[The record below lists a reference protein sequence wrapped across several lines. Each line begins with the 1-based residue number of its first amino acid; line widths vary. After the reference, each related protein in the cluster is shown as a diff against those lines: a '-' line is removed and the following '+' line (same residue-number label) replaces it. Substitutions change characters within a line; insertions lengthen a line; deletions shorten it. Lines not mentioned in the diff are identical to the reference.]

1 MRKKTMKTDNGH
13 YYLLNKAFRTSL
25 TAALL
30 SSMINNICSTTD
42 ALITGNMIGPE
53 ALGSIGLAIPIITAL
68 NCFMDLM
75 FDGAIA
81 RSSTDL
87 GNHDIS
93 GMNRRLSAGL
103 VSGYV
108 LTLAA
113 MIVLQIALV
122 PLSRF
127 LAPDNEVV
135 RRGFVDYMRITAGF
149 YVVQSLLAPIPKI
162 IRAIGNPVQA
172 TRILMIVSV
181 GNVFCDLIFIRLF
194 RMEIAGSA
202 MGTAGGWILCAP
214 YAIYCI
220 RRNENFRLVNPL
232 PYLKKYIPDN
242 IGAGLPG
249 VLSSILTSV
258 MGLVVNGAVVRTAG
272 SIGLSVMTV
281 GIQLSSIAGA
291 AAFGLRKS
299 MQLVGGLL
307 QGEKDAVSLRYLFV
321 RVLRLTMIS
330 VAAAAAVVLL
340 IPEPIMQLFGVKDPS
355 VLTQGAAGL
364 RTYIIFLIPLYFTV
378 TYSVVYQIQKHY
390 TLATVISALPVLLV
404 ICFAE
409 IFSRANPD
417 LFWWS
422 FFLGGIINAGV
433 QLTAAACI
441 WKKQKNCCYPSLIPR
456 QDEEPSLLISSAYTE
471 EDTQKALRE
480 AEAFL
485 KEQKIGKKTADQAL
499 LCMDEIFHNI
509 IQHAKVRKKG
519 RKKGYYNARFRIG
532 QSLYVTVRDDG
543 IPFNPVLTEESLKE
557 WNSRSPEAAPGLRI
571 INRMNSEITYSF
583 VCSQNMLQLR
593 WDL

>member
-1 MRKKTMKTDNGH
+1 MNKNMAERKSGH

-25 TAALL
+25 TAALF
-30 SSMINNICSTTD
+30 SSMINNICSATD
-42 ALITGNMIGPE
+42 ALITGNMIGQE
-53 ALGSIGLAIPIITAL
+53 ALSSIGLTIPIITAL

-87 GNHDIS
+87 GNHDIA

-103 VSGYV
+103 FSGYL
-108 LTLAA
+108 LTMGA
-113 MIVLQIALV
+113 MIVLQIVLV
-122 PLSRF
+122 PVSGL
-127 LAPDNEVV
+127 LAPDSDAV

-149 YVVQSLLAPIPKI
+149 YVVQSLLATIPKT

-172 TRILMIVSV
+172 TRILMIVSI

-194 RMEIAGSA
+194 KMEIAGSA

-220 RRNENFRLVNPL
+220 RRNDNFRLVNPL

-249 VLSSILTSV
+249 VLSNVLTSL
-258 MGLVVNGAVVRTAG
+258 MGFVVNGAVVRTAG
-272 SIGLSVMTV
+272 SLGLSVMTV
-281 GIQLSSIAGA
+281 GVQLSSIVGA

-299 MQLVGGLL
+299 MQLIGGLL
-307 QGEKDAVSLRYLFV
+307 QGEKDVVSLRYLFGK
-321 RVLRLTMIS
+321 VLRLTMIS
-330 VAAAAAVVLL
+330 VAAAAGIVLL
-340 IPEPIMQLFGVKDPS
+340 IPVPIMQLFGVKDPT
-355 VLTQGAAGL
+355 VLSRGAVGL

-378 TYSVVYQIQKHY
+378 TCSVVYQIQKHY

-409 IFSRANPD
+409 IFSRTSPD

-422 FFLGGIINAGV
+422 FFLGGFITVCV
-433 QLTAAACI
+433 QLAAAGFM
-441 WKKQKNCCYPSLIPR
+441 WKKQKNCCYPSLIPK

-485 KEQKIGKKTADQAL
+485 KEQKIRKKTADQAV

-509 IQHAKVRKKG
+509 LEHAKIRKT
-519 RKKGYYNARFRIG
+519 GYYNARFRIG
-532 QSLYVTVRDDG
+532 QSLYVTVRDNG
-543 IPFNPVLTEESLKE
+543 TLFNPVLAEGSWEDAGSL
-557 WNSRSPEAAPGLRI
+557 SPETAPGLRI

>member
-1 MRKKTMKTDNGH
+1 MKKKPSERDNGH

-30 SSMINNICSTTD
+30 SSMINNICSATD

-53 ALGSIGLAIPIITAL
+53 ALASIGLAIPIITAL

-87 GNHDIS
+87 GNHDIA

-103 VSGYV
+103 SSGYL

-113 MIVLQIALV
+113 MILLQIALV
-122 PLSRF
+122 PISR
-127 LAPDNEVV
+127 LAAPDSEAV

-172 TRILMIVSV
+172 TRILMIVSI

-194 RMEIAGSA
+194 GMEIAGSA
-202 MGTAGGWILCAP
+202 MGTAGGWLLCAP
-214 YAIYCI
+214 YAVSCI
-220 RRNENFRLVNPL
+220 RKNENFRLVNPL

-249 VLSSILTSV
+249 VLSSALTSL
-258 MGLVVNGAVVRTAG
+258 MGLIVNGAVVRTAG

-281 GIQLSSIAGA
+281 GVQLSSIAGA

-299 MQLVGGLL
+299 MQLIGGLL
-307 QGEKDAVSLRYLFV
+307 HGEKDAVSLQYLF
-321 RVLRLTMIS
+321 RKVLRLTMLS
-330 VAAAAAVVLL
+330 VTVAVGIVLL
-340 IPEPIMQLFGVKDPS
+340 IPGPIMQLFGVKDPA
-355 VLTQGAAGL
+355 VLSQGTAGL

-378 TYSVVYQIQKHY
+378 TYSVVYQIQRYY
-390 TLATVISALPVLLV
+390 TLASVLSALPVLLV
-404 ICFAE
+404 IFFAE
-409 IFSRANPD
+409 IFSHIYPAF
-417 LFWWS
+417 FWWS
-422 FFLGGIINAGV
+422 FFLGGFLTVCA
-433 QLTAAACI
+433 QLAIVAVL
-441 WKKQKNCCYPSLIPR
+441 WKKRKNCCYPSLIP
-456 QDEEPSLLISSAYTE
+456 QKAEEPSLLITSVYTE
-471 EDTQKALRE
+471 EDTQRALRE

-485 KEQKIGKKTADQAL
+485 TEHKIEKKTTDQAL

-509 IQHAKVRKKG
+509 IQHAKVRKT
-519 RKKGYYNARFRIG
+519 GYYNARLRIG

-543 IPFNPVLTEESLKE
+543 TPFNPVLTEETI
-557 WNSRSPEAAPGLRI
+557 RDMITRAPESAPGLRI
-571 INRMNSEITYSF
+571 INRMNSDITYSF

-593 WDL
+593 WE